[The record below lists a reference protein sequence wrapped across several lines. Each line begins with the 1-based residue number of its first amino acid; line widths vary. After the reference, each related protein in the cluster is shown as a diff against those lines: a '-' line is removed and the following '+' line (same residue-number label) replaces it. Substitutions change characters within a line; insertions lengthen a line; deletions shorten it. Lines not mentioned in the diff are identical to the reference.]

1 MLRSIFFYLVYFCLS
16 HEVLKEHRI
25 DMIVSHVAQFF
36 EGENLGHTTFVLE
49 CITSLDYQ
57 LGQGFFWSKYYTQI

>member
-1 MLRSIFFYLVYFCLS
+1 
-16 HEVLKEHRI
+16 
-25 DMIVSHVAQFF
+25 VAQFF